1 MRHFWCLLSHELR
14 VMFISPATYVAAFLF
29 LLLMGFIYLLSLDAV
44 SREPSEQLPSELF
57 FQLFWLP
64 VFFMVPLLTM
74 RSLAEER
81 RQGTLETLMTT
92 PASAAEV
99 VFSKFASAYLLYLLL
114 WGLTFGFPLI
124 VRWTVP
130 AAALEVPLFDF
141 ASLAGGFL
149 FIAVSGTLY
158 IALGI
163 FASSLTRTQL
173 VAGMLSFSLLFVL
186 IISGRLMT
194 QLPMVEVGWLSWVES
209 SLDYF
214 QTFKHLEDFGRG
226 VIDSRPL
233 VLYLSNTLL
242 LLGITVLVVEA
253 KA

>member
-1 MRHFWCLLSHELR
+1 MRHFPCLLAHELR
-14 VMFISPATYVAAFLF
+14 MLFISPSTYVAAFLF
-29 LLLMGFIYLLSLDAV
+29 LLLMGFVYLLGLDAV
-44 SREPSEQLPSELF
+44 AREPSDQLPSELF

-74 RSLAEER
+74 RSIAEER
-81 RQGTLETLMTT
+81 RLGTLETLMTT
-92 PASAAEV
+92 PASASEIV
-99 VFSKFASAYLLYLLL
+99 LSKFLAAYSLYMLL
-114 WGLTFGFPLI
+114 WGMTLGFPLV
-124 VRWTVP
+124 VRWSVP
-130 AAALEVPLFDF
+130 SAALEVPLFDI

-173 VAGMLSFSLLFVL
+173 VAGMLSFSLLFIL
-186 IISGRLMT
+186 IISGRLLT
-194 QLPMVEVGWLSWVES
+194 QLPMMEIGWLGWFET

-214 QTFKHLEDFGRG
+214 QTFKHLEDFSRG
-226 VIDSRPL
+226 VIDTRPL
-233 VLYLSNTLL
+233 VLYLSNSLL